1 MTLISLITQQ
11 NYKIKEVIFI
21 LYRQQKS
28 LASVIVLLKK
38 YSIVL
43 EMSLKQKDKDKLEIS
58 RFKLMLFQFRYKNQ
72 RSKIQ
77 LSFLRSQ
84 VNSNY
89 HKERFQLKGDNDIIL
104 YSLFINQQI
113 SPSNNKKTPLQHI
126 SHRFAVIESIFRFS
140 DGFLIQFIN
149 YLLW

>member
-58 RFKLMLFQFRYKNQ
+58 RFKLMLF
-72 RSKIQ
+72 
-77 LSFLRSQ
+77 
-84 VNSNY
+84 
-89 HKERFQLKGDNDIIL
+89 
-104 YSLFINQQI
+104 
-113 SPSNNKKTPLQHI
+113 
-126 SHRFAVIESIFRFS
+126 
-140 DGFLIQFIN
+140 
-149 YLLW
+149 